1 MIFGEES
8 LFSILACPD
17 CRGSLS
23 REGVAL
29 VCTVCG
35 ARYVRERGYW
45 SLLSSHARAALDG
58 RAEGPW
64 SQWREAIEGL
74 ETWRARQRSR
84 RASAVDAAVH
94 ERSDGSS
101 DERTRALLERAVG
114 DEGGLVL
121 DVGAKD
127 GRMRGLVPSR
137 CEYLGVDPFPR
148 GDGAVLR
155 AMAEALPVRDQCA
168 KVVLSHASFD
178 YFVDGAVVLDEFAR
192 VLAPGGALALVVSVV
207 HEGVAVARSAE
218 RWHDRLSG
226 ALRAARAVGMRAS
239 PALLRAALV
248 RERAHV
254 HYYTREQV
262 MALLSRRFDVDEVS
276 EAPQRISAIL
286 YVLAR
291 VRSRTKL
298 RVL

>member
-8 LFSILACPD
+8 FFSVLACPD
-17 CRGSLS
+17 CHGALS
-23 REGVAL
+23 REGAAL
-29 VCTVCG
+29 VCAVCG

-64 SQWREAIEGL
+64 SRWREAIEGL
-74 ETWRARQRSR
+74 EAWRARQRPPRERSGE
-84 RASAVDAAVH
+84 APAH
-94 ERSDGSS
+94 ERPDGSS

-155 AMAEALPVRDQCA
+155 AMAEALPVRDQRA
-168 KVVLSHASFD
+168 KVVLCHASFD
-178 YFVDGAVVLDEFAR
+178 YFVDGAAVLDEFAR
-192 VLAPGGALALVVSVV
+192 VLAPRGALALVVSVV
-207 HEGVAVARSAE
+207 HEDVAVARSA
-218 RWHDRLSG
+218 DRRAARLTG
-226 ALRAARAVGMRAS
+226 ALRATRALGLRAA

-254 HYYTREQV
+254 HYYTRAHVTE
-262 MALLSRRFDVDEVS
+262 LLSRRFDSIEVS
-276 EAPQRISAIL
+276 EVPQRTSAIL

-291 VRSRTKL
+291 PRSRTKL
-298 RVL
+298 PVL